1 MGKTIMY
8 EQIYSDL
15 LNKIQRGIFAQ
26 GDKLPSEKELSE
38 EYGVSRITSK
48 RALDILAENQYITR
62 SRGKGSFVTGNQGD
76 ILARNVFPEEEAILK
91 KPLIG
96 VVFDTFGSDF
106 GSGLLRS
113 IELECRKKGYDML
126 FRCSYGNIEEENEA
140 IRRALQLGA
149 KGLILMCAQG
159 EVYNSMI
166 LQLVVDKFP
175 MVLIDRQMKGIPIP
189 CIKTDNYS
197 ASKKLTQI
205 LIARGHKKIC
215 FVSHS
220 FNNTSTIHERHNG
233 FVDGIMEHEDV
244 NGVFDAIRCYDPASE
259 DMVRENI
266 HFDPSEIMKVI
277 QKNADCSAFL
287 IVEFQMGALFGRA
300 LKSMNLKKE
309 IAVFDCLS
317 EAYMDEYDFVYV
329 KQDENSMGI
338 KAVQTLC
345 AVMEG
350 KAVEDVINIPYDV
363 IIDKSQDAK

>member
-15 LNKIQRGIFAQ
+15 LNKIQRGVFAL

-48 RALDILAENQYITR
+48 RALDMLAENQYIIR
-62 SRGKGSFVTGNQGD
+62 SRGRGSFVNESLEG
-76 ILARNVFPEEEAILK
+76 VFGKDVYLEQETTSG

-106 GSGLLRS
+106 GSELLRS

-140 IRRALQLGA
+140 IERALQLGA

-166 LQLVVDKFP
+166 LQLALNKFP
-175 MVLIDRQMKGIPIP
+175 MMLIDRQMKGIPIS
-189 CIKTDNYS
+189 CVKTDNYS
-197 ASKKLTQI
+197 AARELTQI
-205 LIARGHKKIC
+205 LISRGHKKIC

-220 FNNTSTIHERHNG
+220 YSNTSTINERHTG
-233 FVDGIMEHEDV
+233 YADCILEHGDV
-244 NGVFDAIRCYDPASE
+244 IGVIDEIKCYETKPENAA
-259 DMVRENI
+259 RENI
-266 HFDPSEIMKVI
+266 HFDCSEIAEVI
-277 QKNADCSAFL
+277 KKNADCTAFL
-287 IVEFQMGALFGRA
+287 LVEFQLGTLFGRV
-300 LKSMNLKKE
+300 LKTMNLKKE

-317 EAYMDEYDFVYV
+317 EAYMDGYDFICV
-329 KQDENSMGI
+329 KQDESAMGVC
-338 KAVQTLC
+338 AVSTLC
-345 AVMEG
+345 TVIEG
-350 KAVEDVINIPYDV
+350 EKVEDVINVPYK
-363 IIDKSQDAK
+363 IKMP

>member
-15 LNKIQRGIFAQ
+15 LNKIQCGIFVQ

-48 RALDILAENQYITR
+48 RALDMLAENQYITR
-62 SRGKGSFVTGNQGD
+62 SRGKGSFVDGTQSD
-76 ILARNVFPEEEAILK
+76 AFARDVFSEERTIPK
-91 KPLIG
+91 RPLIG
-96 VVFDTFGSDF
+96 IVFDAFGSDF

-113 IELECRKKGYDML
+113 IELECRRKGYDML

-140 IRRALQLGA
+140 IRRALLLGV

-159 EVYNSMI
+159 EVYNNMI
-166 LQLVVDKFP
+166 LQLVMDKFP

-189 CIKTDNYS
+189 CVKTDNYS

-205 LIARGHKKIC
+205 LISRGHKKIC

-220 FNNTSTIHERHNG
+220 FSNTSTISERHNG
-233 FVDGIMEHEDV
+233 FADGIMEHEDV
-244 NGVFDAIRCYDPASE
+244 KGVIDTIQCYDPAAE
-259 DMVRENI
+259 DMVLENI

-277 QKNADCSAFL
+277 KKNIECTAFL
-287 IVEFQMGALFGRA
+287 IVEFQMGVLFGRA
-300 LKSMNLKKE
+300 LKSMNLKRE

-317 EAYMDEYDFVYV
+317 EAYMDEYDFIYV
-329 KQDENSMGI
+329 KQNENSMGTQ
-338 KAVQTLC
+338 AVQELC
-345 AVMEG
+345 AVIEG
-350 KAVEDVINIPYDV
+350 KSVEDIINIPYDV
-363 IIDKSQDAK
+363 IIHKSQGTK